1 MTPHVREAALAAHAA
16 GLCVV
21 PPREDGSKAPIGP
34 WKRYMLA
41 RPTLAELDG
50 WYGPRTGIGLV
61 CGAVS
66 GGLEML
72 EFEGRAVAAG
82 LLESFIDAAIAAGFG
97 PLVERIR
104 AGYEEWT
111 PGGGIHWQM
120 HVPTPRANTVLA
132 ARPATPEEMAAKPAD
147 RVKVLI
153 ETRGEGGFTIV
164 APSAGAIHPSGRPW
178 VLASGGFDTIATIS
192 DEERDA
198 LHELARLFDAM
209 PPVTPRAPSAG
220 RSTDGD
226 RPGDRYDALPDP
238 EGRIE
243 DLLVRRGWTVVSR
256 RGGTTYLRRPGKEQG
271 ISATLGHHPG
281 LLIVFSTNTPFEATS
296 RLGSPRLRSLRRL
309 HDPRARWRLGGC
321 RSGAATDP
329 GAAAGAGQDG
339 AGDRRGGAA
348 RRGTRR
354 RCGEGRSTSARRR
367 PTRTPPEPDD
377 PGHPMT
383 RPPDDE
389 DRTEEG
395 PAPIFAR
402 LGARWLRDVP
412 HAPPPDLLLD
422 RLDAQEDT
430 VLFGAGDTGKG
441 VLACAWIVGLTR
453 DGHRV
458 LVLDYENHPG
468 EWSRRIRA
476 LGGIEAADRVIHVA
490 PTGPAWLGPRGAI
503 WQQQGELRELADA
516 TGATFVVVDSAA
528 VACGGAD
535 SLKPEAPGQYFPALR
550 YLGRPSL
557 TLAHV
562 TKGDDL
568 RYPFGSVFWHNL
580 ARVTWSAEK
589 VGAQGHQ
596 VILSH
601 RKGNNHAHQGKQL
614 VTITWWEGLP
624 AEVREETYN
633 VKLAVL
639 IKAVLRAEGPSTV
652 AQIVAALNADLDEG
666 DPRIKPDSVRAALRR
681 GIRTIPQEF
690 TVKGEVW
697 SDAA

>member
-1 MTPHVREAALAAHAA
+1 L
-16 GLCVV
+16 
-21 PPREDGSKAPIGP
+21 
-34 WKRYMLA
+34 
-41 RPTLAELDG
+41 
-50 WYGPRTGIGLV
+50 
-61 CGAVS
+61 
-66 GGLEML
+66 L

-82 LLESFIDAAIAAGFG
+82 LLESFIDAAIAAGLG

-111 PGGGIHWQM
+111 PGGGIHWLL
-120 HVPTPRANTVLA
+120 HTLRPRANIMLA
-132 ARPATPEEMAAKPAD
+132 ARPATADEIAAKPDD

-153 ETRGEGGFTIV
+153 ETRGEGGFVIV

-178 VLASGGFDTIATIS
+178 ALASGGFDSIATIS
-192 DEERDA
+192 DAERDG
-198 LHELARLFDAM
+198 LHALARLFDAM
-209 PPVTPRAPSAG
+209 PPVTPRAPSAS

-226 RPGDRYDALPDP
+226 RPGDHYDALPDP
-238 EGRIE
+238 EERIE

-256 RGGTTYLRRPGKEQG
+256 RGGTTYLRRPGKDKG

-296 RLGSPRLRSLRRL
+296 PSAPRGYNPFAVYTILEHGGDWAAAARALRRGQAPPPPPGTTVTGEPVGERP
-309 HDPRARWRLGGC
+309 HEAPEDDAGAAPEEPRAE
-321 RSGAATDP
+321 SP
-329 GAAAGAGQDG
+329 G
-339 AGDRRGGAA
+339 
-348 RRGTRR
+348 
-354 RCGEGRSTSARRR
+354 EE
-367 PTRTPPEPDD
+367 PPEPDD
-377 PGHPMT
+377 TG
-383 RPPDDE
+383 PDDE
-389 DRTEEG
+389 TPDDDERTEDG

-412 HAPPPDLLLD
+412 HAPPPPLLLD
-422 RLDAQEDT
+422 RLDAEEDT

-441 VLACAWIVGLTR
+441 VLACAWIVALAA

-458 LVLDYENHPG
+458 LVLDYENHPA

-476 LGGIEAADRVIHVA
+476 LGGIDAADRVIHVA

-535 SLKPEAPGQYFPALR
+535 SLKPEAPGQFFPALR
-550 YLGRPSL
+550 YLARPSL

-589 VGAQGHQ
+589 VGAHGHQ

-624 AEVREETYN
+624 AEVREEIYT

-639 IKAVLRAEGPSTV
+639 IKAVLRREGPSTA

-666 DPRIKPDSVRAALRR
+666 DRRIKPDSVRAALRR
-681 GIRTIPQEF
+681 GLRTVPKEF
-690 TVKGEVW
+690 TVSGEVW

>member
-1 MTPHVREAALAAHAA
+1 
-16 GLCVV
+16 
-21 PPREDGSKAPIGP
+21 
-34 WKRYMLA
+34 
-41 RPTLAELDG
+41 
-50 WYGPRTGIGLV
+50 
-61 CGAVS
+61 
-66 GGLEML
+66 ML
-72 EFEGRAVAAG
+72 EFEGRAVAEG

-120 HVPTPRANTVLA
+120 HVPRPRANTVLA

-238 EGRIE
+238 EARIE

-296 RLGSPRLRSLRRL
+296 ASAPRGYGPFAVYTILEHGGDWAAAARALRRTQA
-309 HDPRARWRLGGC
+309 PPP
-321 RSGAATDP
+321 TP
-329 GAAAGAGQDG
+329 GAGAG
-339 AGDRRGGAA
+339 
-348 RRGTRR
+348 
-354 RCGEGRSTSARRR
+354 SARGET
-367 PTRTPPEPDD
+367 PPDEDPPEPDD
-377 PGHPMT
+377 PGPEGQTSGAPDDRTEEGPEHRREAP
-383 RPPDDE
+383 PDEDPPEPDDPGPDDE
-389 DRTEEG
+389 TSDDEDPTEEG

-422 RLDAQEDT
+422 RLDALEDT

-624 AEVREETYN
+624 ADVREETYN

-639 IKAVLRAEGPSTV
+639 IKAVLQAEGPSTV

-681 GIRTIPQEF
+681 GIRTIPKEF